1 MARPSSALL
10 RAALLVCV
18 CAVSVAAYSRFQSAY
33 KYLDRVDIMVNSI
46 GTLAGPSAD
55 TALPIARIRL
65 LGTLVLS
72 DESLLDICPP
82 LSHRYKPLN
91 WQSIVIFPLSFE
103 SFVTLGPSNVM
114 FALSFD

>member
-65 LGTLVLS
+65 LGTLV
-72 DESLLDICPP
+72 
-82 LSHRYKPLN
+82 
-91 WQSIVIFPLSFE
+91 QSNQVCWIFVRRSRIDT
-103 SFVTLGPSNVM
+103 SRSIGSR
-114 FALSFD
+114 S